1 MALLELFVS
10 EKIPVLE
17 VRGVTKRFPGVLAND
32 HINLTLYK
40 GRVLGL
46 LGENGAGKSTL
57 MNLIYGLYSPDEG
70 EILINGVPVEIEGPN
85 DAIAKGI
92 GMVHQHFQLVDVL
105 TVTEN
110 VMLGSESISPLV
122 AILDIFRL
130 RGRKSKNSKTSG
142 FDFRIAAW
150 AIVFL
155 LVLGAIVYSGFA
167 LLVPVIGLLILL
179 LIFYLLVGLSARF
192 LNRQSASQRIIEI
205 SQAYGLDVDPN
216 ALIQDLPVGIQQRVE
231 IIKALYRKADI
242 LILDE
247 PTAVLTPQE
256 IEGLFRIMRSLLERG
271 VSIIFISHKLKE
283 VLEIC
288 DDVTVL
294 RRGKVAGHADPKSS
308 TEQSLASLMVGRDVV
323 LQIEKERGQAKELVM
338 QLQELWVRNERGLAA
353 VKGVSLDV
361 FEGEILGIAGVQGN
375 GQTEL
380 VEAITG
386 LRSIEKGHLKLL
398 GEDISKASPRE
409 ITEMGTAHVPE
420 DRQRM
425 GMVKTFEVMHNMVL
439 SSYYLH
445 PYSQGIIVNDDAI
458 SYNAERL
465 VKQYD
470 VRPPLIHNNIGSL
483 SGGNQ
488 QKVIIAREF
497 SRPVKLLIASQ
508 PTRGLDVGSIEF
520 IHKQIV
526 RMRDEGTAVILVS
539 SELDEILSLSDRV
552 AVMFDGH
559 VIDVLPIERA
569 DRDTVGLRM
578 AGSTNGGEA

>member
-1 MALLELFVS
+1 VS

-70 EILINGVPVEIEGPN
+70 DILINGVPVEIAGPN

-105 TVTEN
+105 SVTEN
-110 VMLGSESISPLV
+110 VMLGNESVNGLF
-122 AILDIFRL
+122 LDRNTA
-130 RGRKSKNSKTSG
+130 RK
-142 FDFRIAAW
+142 RIE
-150 AIVFL
+150 
-155 LVLGAIVYSGFA
+155 
-167 LLVPVIGLLILL
+167 
-179 LIFYLLVGLSARF
+179 
-192 LNRQSASQRIIEI
+192 EI
-205 SQAYGLDVDPN
+205 SKAYGLEVDPN

-256 IEGLFRIMRSLLERG
+256 IEGLFRIMHSLLERG

-294 RRGKVAGHADPKSS
+294 RRGKVAGHADPKNS

-323 LQIEKERGQAKELVM
+323 LQVEKERGEAKELVM
-338 QLQELWVRNERGLAA
+338 QLQELWVNNERRLPA

-361 FEGEILGIAGVQGN
+361 FAGEILGIAGVQGN

-386 LRSIEKGHLKLL
+386 LRTIEKGRLQLL
-398 GEDISKASPRE
+398 GSDISKASPRE

-439 SSYYLH
+439 STYYLN
-445 PYSQGIIVNDDAI
+445 PYSNGIVVNDDSIAL
-458 SYNAERL
+458 NAEQL
-465 VKQYD
+465 VAQYD

-539 SELDEILSLSDRV
+539 SELDEVLSLSDRV
-552 AVMFDGH
+552 AVMFDGQL
-559 VIDVLPIERA
+559 IDVLPIENA

-578 AGSTNGGEA
+578 AGSLNGGEE